1 MIDAKMIHKLKEY
14 EDLLKEIQTYFYKD
28 VVCRVKQGVP
38 PAIAAGYA
46 SCLNTAIAHREFI
59 DKINNVLFNPP
70 KTLVKF

>member
-1 MIDAKMIHKLKEY
+1 MIDTIHKLKEY

-28 VVCRVKQGVP
+28 VVCRV
-38 PAIAAGYA
+38 
-46 SCLNTAIAHREFI
+46 STSIAHREFI

>member
-28 VVCRVKQGVP
+28 VVCRV
-38 PAIAAGYA
+38 
-46 SCLNTAIAHREFI
+46 STAIAHREFI

-70 KTLVKF
+70 ITQSQS